1 MAGFCRRGSK
11 LYRVL
16 LNIRFAAAYMKT
28 AFKASLGSLLVS
40 MSLNLTNAET
50 ITFLESFEDTVDVV
64 SHLQPAD
71 GNRRIDEFS
80 LSEDNDF
87 GQITDGQKA
96 LKVAFSSMSGWQRDF
111 QVQLSLDVTT
121 LLQSVIETEETG
133 RYYLLYDILW
143 DNTDNDAGWAN
154 NPLEIGGWMYGDQI
168 EWSGGGQVVTMAY
181 EIGAGTPDGF
191 RLGLVGDDNDRT
203 FLNFIFNSNT
213 GQPMNV
219 YVDNIRLMDTKP
231 GNAETIVS
239 VLESFEASTSVLAGQ
254 GRTENIVQNEDQAF
268 ITHGAK
274 SAKYTLN
281 DADGGWA
288 QDLTLD
294 LSGYSLLAEVLEIP
308 QADRARYTLAW
319 DWLVQLD
326 DGTGGGWGVQQTWSP
341 DNQLT
346 QSWAGDGGLRTRA
359 INLSTVPWDA
369 PPVLTII
376 QHGGWSGG
384 NIQLYMDN
392 IRIIDTGFVPS
403 LIELTSPSLGGTS
416 FSFSWVS
423 SPGKLYQV
431 HRSNAVNGPFD
442 SIAEVTADGDLT
454 TFADPAPVANN
465 AFYQVANVP
474 PAPIFEEDFE
484 TGAAGWTTQ
493 DLGESGTWWELGKPT
508 NGPGEAHSPTRA
520 YGTGLAKDYGD
531 YTDVYLVSPVIDLT
545 GLDNARLEFWSY
557 RDCEP
562 AFEGELTDACQVWI
576 LDEDGEYLND
586 VPIWIRGGEAK
597 QWRLEK
603 GKIPAEALGQ
613 KIRLEFSFSSDGG
626 QDNGPQAGWFIDD
639 VAITTK

>member
-1 MAGFCRRGSK
+1 
-11 LYRVL
+11 
-16 LNIRFAAAYMKT
+16 MKT

-50 ITFLESFEDTVDVV
+50 ITLLESFEDTVDVV

-369 PPVLTII
+369 PPVLTIF

-384 NIQLYMDN
+384 NIQMYMDN

-493 DLGESGTWWELGKPT
+493 DLGESGTLWELGKPT

-545 GLDNARLEFWSY
+545 DLDNARVEFWSY

-562 AFEGELTDACQVWI
+562 AVEGELYDWCQVMI
-576 LDEDGEYLND
+576 LDEDGEWLVD
-586 VPIWIRGGEAK
+586 DPIWIRGGEAK

-603 GKIPAEALGQ
+603 AKIPAEALGQ
-613 KIRLEFSFSSDGG
+613 KIRLEFNFSTDGG

-639 VAITTK
+639 ITITKK

>member
-1 MAGFCRRGSK
+1 
-11 LYRVL
+11 
-16 LNIRFAAAYMKT
+16 MKT

-111 QVQLSLDVTT
+111 QVRLSLDVTT

-326 DGTGGGWGVQQTWSP
+326 DGTGGGWGVAQTWSP

-493 DLGESGTWWELGKPT
+493 DLGESGTLWELGKPT

>member
-1 MAGFCRRGSK
+1 
-11 LYRVL
+11 
-16 LNIRFAAAYMKT
+16 MKT

-50 ITFLESFEDTVDVV
+50 ITLLESFEDTVDVV

-191 RLGLVGDDNDRT
+191 RLGLVGDDTDRT

-239 VLESFEASTSVLAGQ
+239 VLESFEASTSVIAGQ

-369 PPVLTII
+369 PPVLTIF

-431 HRSNAVNGPFD
+431 HRSNAVNEPFD

-493 DLGESGTWWELGKPT
+493 DLGESGTLWELGKPT

-520 YGTGLAKDYGD
+520 YGTGLAKDYDD

>member
-1 MAGFCRRGSK
+1 
-11 LYRVL
+11 
-16 LNIRFAAAYMKT
+16 MKT

-50 ITFLESFEDTVDVV
+50 ITLLESFEDTVDVV

-326 DGTGGGWGVQQTWSP
+326 DGTGGGWGVAQTWSP

-369 PPVLTII
+369 PPVLTIF

-384 NIQLYMDN
+384 NIQMYMDN

-493 DLGESGTWWELGKPT
+493 DLGESGTEWELGKPA
-508 NGPGEAHSPTRA
+508 NGPGEAHSPTHA
-520 YGTGLAKDYGD
+520 YGTGLVKDYGD

-562 AFEGELTDACQVWI
+562 MLEGEFMDWCQIMI
-576 LDEDGEYLND
+576 LDEDGEYLVD
-586 VPIWIRGGEAK
+586 DPIWLRGGEAT

-603 GKIPAEALGQ
+603 GKIPTEALGQ
-613 KIRLEFSFSSDGG
+613 KIRLEFNFSSDGG

-639 VAITTK
+639 VSITTK

>member
-1 MAGFCRRGSK
+1 
-11 LYRVL
+11 
-16 LNIRFAAAYMKT
+16 MKT

-50 ITFLESFEDTVDVV
+50 ITLLESFEDTVDVV

-143 DNTDNDAGWAN
+143 DNTDNDAGWAC

-191 RLGLVGDDNDRT
+191 RLGLVGDDTDRT

-326 DGTGGGWGVQQTWSP
+326 DGTGGGWGVAQTWSP

-369 PPVLTII
+369 PPVLTIF

-431 HRSNAVNGPFD
+431 HRSNAVNEHFD

-493 DLGESGTWWELGKPT
+493 DLGESGTLWELGKPT

-545 GLDNARLEFWSY
+545 DLDNARVEFWSY

-562 AFEGELTDACQVWI
+562 AFDGELTDACQVWI

>member
-1 MAGFCRRGSK
+1 
-11 LYRVL
+11 
-16 LNIRFAAAYMKT
+16 
-28 AFKASLGSLLVS
+28 

-50 ITFLESFEDTVDVV
+50 ITLLESFEDTVDVV

-191 RLGLVGDDNDRT
+191 RLGLVGDDTDRT

-369 PPVLTII
+369 PPVLTIF

-493 DLGESGTWWELGKPT
+493 DLGESGTLWELGKPT

>member
-1 MAGFCRRGSK
+1 
-11 LYRVL
+11 
-16 LNIRFAAAYMKT
+16 MKT

-50 ITFLESFEDTVDVV
+50 ITLLESFEDTVNVV

-96 LKVAFSSMSGWQRDF
+96 LKVAFSSMNGWQRDF
-111 QVQLSLDVTT
+111 QVQLSLDMTT

-143 DNTDNDAGWAN
+143 DNTDNDAGWAC

-191 RLGLVGDDNDRT
+191 RLGLVGDDTDRT

-493 DLGESGTWWELGKPT
+493 DLGESGTLWELGKPT

-545 GLDNARLEFWSY
+545 DLDNARVEFWSY

-613 KIRLEFSFSSDGG
+613 KIRLIFIFSSDGG

>member
-1 MAGFCRRGSK
+1 
-11 LYRVL
+11 
-16 LNIRFAAAYMKT
+16 MKT

-50 ITFLESFEDTVDVV
+50 ITLLESFEDTVDVV

-254 GRTENIVQNEDQAF
+254 GRTENIVQNEVQAF

-369 PPVLTII
+369 PPVLTIF

-384 NIQLYMDN
+384 NIQMYMDN

-493 DLGESGTWWELGKPT
+493 DLGESGTEWELGKPA
-508 NGPGEAHSPTRA
+508 NGPGEAHSPTHA
-520 YGTGLAKDYGD
+520 YGTGLVKDYGD

-562 AFEGELTDACQVWI
+562 MLEGEFMDWCQIMI
-576 LDEDGEYLND
+576 LDEDGEYLVD
-586 VPIWIRGGEAK
+586 DPIWLRGGEAT

-603 GKIPAEALGQ
+603 GKIPTEALGQ
-613 KIRLEFSFSSDGG
+613 KIRLEFNFSSDGG

-639 VAITTK
+639 VSITTK

>member
-1 MAGFCRRGSK
+1 
-11 LYRVL
+11 
-16 LNIRFAAAYMKT
+16 MKT

-50 ITFLESFEDTVDVV
+50 ITLLESFEDTVDVV

-493 DLGESGTWWELGKPT
+493 DLGESGTLWELGKPT

-531 YTDVYLVSPVIDLT
+531 YSDVYLVSPVIDLT

>member
-1 MAGFCRRGSK
+1 
-11 LYRVL
+11 
-16 LNIRFAAAYMKT
+16 MKT

-50 ITFLESFEDTVDVV
+50 ITLLESFEDTVDVV

-96 LKVAFSSMSGWQRDF
+96 LKVAFSSMSSWQRDF

-143 DNTDNDAGWAN
+143 DNTDNDAGWAC

-341 DNQLT
+341 DNKLT

-493 DLGESGTWWELGKPT
+493 DLGESGTLWELGKPT

>member
-1 MAGFCRRGSK
+1 
-11 LYRVL
+11 
-16 LNIRFAAAYMKT
+16 MKT

-50 ITFLESFEDTVDVV
+50 ITLLESFEDTVDVV

-143 DNTDNDAGWAN
+143 DNTDNDAGWAC

-191 RLGLVGDDNDRT
+191 RLGLVGDDTDRT

-254 GRTENIVQNEDQAF
+254 GRTENIVQNEVQAF

-326 DGTGGGWGVQQTWSP
+326 DGTGGGWGVAQTWSP

-369 PPVLTII
+369 PPVLTIF

-384 NIQLYMDN
+384 NIQMYMDN

-508 NGPGEAHSPTRA
+508 NGPGQAHSPTRA
-520 YGTGLAKDYGD
+520 YGTGLAKDYDD

-562 AFEGELTDACQVWI
+562 AFDGELTDACQVWI

-613 KIRLEFSFSSDGG
+613 KIRLEFNFLSDGG

>member
-1 MAGFCRRGSK
+1 
-11 LYRVL
+11 
-16 LNIRFAAAYMKT
+16 
-28 AFKASLGSLLVS
+28 

-50 ITFLESFEDTVDVV
+50 ITLLESFEDTVDVV

-493 DLGESGTWWELGKPT
+493 DLGESGTLWELGKPT

-531 YTDVYLVSPVIDLT
+531 YSDVYLVSPVIDLT

>member
-1 MAGFCRRGSK
+1 
-11 LYRVL
+11 
-16 LNIRFAAAYMKT
+16 MKT

-50 ITFLESFEDTVDVV
+50 ITLLESFEDTVDVV

-493 DLGESGTWWELGKPT
+493 DLGESGTLWELGKPT

-639 VAITTK
+639 VAITKK

>member
-1 MAGFCRRGSK
+1 
-11 LYRVL
+11 
-16 LNIRFAAAYMKT
+16 MKT

-493 DLGESGTWWELGKPT
+493 DLGESGTEWELGKPA
-508 NGPGEAHSPTRA
+508 NGPGEAHSPTHA
-520 YGTGLAKDYGD
+520 YGTGLVKDYGD

-562 AFEGELTDACQVWI
+562 MLEGEFMDWCQIMI
-576 LDEDGEYLND
+576 LDEDGEYLVD
-586 VPIWIRGGEAK
+586 DPIWLRGGEAT
-597 QWRLEK
+597 QWRPEK
-603 GKIPAEALGQ
+603 GKIPTEALGQ
-613 KIRLEFSFSSDGG
+613 KIRLEFNFSSDGG
-626 QDNGPQAGWFIDD
+626 QDNGPQAGWFIHD
-639 VAITTK
+639 VSITTK

>member
-1 MAGFCRRGSK
+1 
-11 LYRVL
+11 
-16 LNIRFAAAYMKT
+16 MKT

-50 ITFLESFEDTVDVV
+50 ITLLESFEDTVDVV

-369 PPVLTII
+369 SPVLTII

-493 DLGESGTWWELGKPT
+493 DLGESGTLWELGKPT

>member
-1 MAGFCRRGSK
+1 
-11 LYRVL
+11 
-16 LNIRFAAAYMKT
+16 MKT

-50 ITFLESFEDTVDVV
+50 ITLLESFEDTVDVV

-254 GRTENIVQNEDQAF
+254 GRTENIVQNEVQAF

-369 PPVLTII
+369 PPVLTIF

-493 DLGESGTWWELGKPT
+493 DLGESGTLWELGKPT

-562 AFEGELTDACQVWI
+562 AVEGELYDWCQVMI
-576 LDEDGEYLND
+576 LDEDGEWLVD
-586 VPIWIRGGEAK
+586 DPIWIRGGEAK

-603 GKIPAEALGQ
+603 AKIPAEALGQ
-613 KIRLEFSFSSDGG
+613 KIRLEFNFSTDGG

-639 VAITTK
+639 VAITIK

>member
-1 MAGFCRRGSK
+1 
-11 LYRVL
+11 
-16 LNIRFAAAYMKT
+16 
-28 AFKASLGSLLVS
+28 

-50 ITFLESFEDTVDVV
+50 ITLLESFEDTVDVV

-326 DGTGGGWGVQQTWSP
+326 DGTGGGWGVAQTWSP

-431 HRSNAVNGPFD
+431 HRSNAVNEHFD

-493 DLGESGTWWELGKPT
+493 DLGESGTLWELGKPT

-613 KIRLEFSFSSDGG
+613 KIRLEFNFSTDGG
-626 QDNGPQAGWFIDD
+626 QDIGPQAGWFIDD

>member
-1 MAGFCRRGSK
+1 
-11 LYRVL
+11 
-16 LNIRFAAAYMKT
+16 
-28 AFKASLGSLLVS
+28 

-50 ITFLESFEDTVDVV
+50 ITLLESFEDTVDVV

-369 PPVLTII
+369 SPVLTII

-493 DLGESGTWWELGKPT
+493 DLGESGTLWELGKPT

>member
-1 MAGFCRRGSK
+1 
-11 LYRVL
+11 
-16 LNIRFAAAYMKT
+16 MKT

-50 ITFLESFEDTVDVV
+50 ITLLESFEDTVDVV

-96 LKVAFSSMSGWQRDF
+96 LKVAFSSMSGWQRGF

-154 NPLEIGGWMYGDQI
+154 NALEIGGWMYGDQI

-231 GNAETIVS
+231 ENAETIVS

-254 GRTENIVQNEDQAF
+254 GRTENIVQNEVQAF

-326 DGTGGGWGVQQTWSP
+326 DGTGGGWGVAQTWSP

-369 PPVLTII
+369 PPVLTIF

-454 TFADPAPVANN
+454 TFSDPAPVANN
-465 AFYQVANVP
+465 AFYQVANIP

-484 TGAAGWTTQ
+484 TGAAGWATQ
-493 DLGESGTWWELGKPT
+493 NLGESGTLWELGKPT

-520 YGTGLAKDYGD
+520 YGTGLAKDYDD

-586 VPIWIRGGEAK
+586 IPIWIRGGEAK

-613 KIRLEFSFSSDGG
+613 KIRLEFSFSSDSG

>member
-1 MAGFCRRGSK
+1 
-11 LYRVL
+11 
-16 LNIRFAAAYMKT
+16 MKT

-50 ITFLESFEDTVDVV
+50 ITLLESFEDTVDVV

-96 LKVAFSSMSGWQRDF
+96 LKVAFSSMSVWQRDF

-191 RLGLVGDDNDRT
+191 RLGLVGDDTDRT

-239 VLESFEASTSVLAGQ
+239 VLESFEASTSVIAGQ

-493 DLGESGTWWELGKPT
+493 DLGESGTLWELGKPT

-545 GLDNARLEFWSY
+545 DLDNARVEFWSY

>member
-1 MAGFCRRGSK
+1 
-11 LYRVL
+11 
-16 LNIRFAAAYMKT
+16 MKT

-50 ITFLESFEDTVDVV
+50 ITLLESFEDTVDVV

-191 RLGLVGDDNDRT
+191 RLGLVGDDTDRT

-326 DGTGGGWGVQQTWSP
+326 DGTGGGWGVAQTWSP

-369 PPVLTII
+369 PPVLTIF

-493 DLGESGTWWELGKPT
+493 DLGESGTLWELGKPT

-520 YGTGLAKDYGD
+520 YGTGLTKDYDD

-562 AFEGELTDACQVWI
+562 AVEGELYDWCQVMI
-576 LDEDGEYLND
+576 LDEDGDWLVD
-586 VPIWIRGGEAK
+586 DPIWIRGGEAK

-603 GKIPAEALGQ
+603 AKIPAEALGQ
-613 KIRLEFSFSSDGG
+613 KIRLEFNFSTDGG

-639 VAITTK
+639 VAITIK

>member
-1 MAGFCRRGSK
+1 
-11 LYRVL
+11 
-16 LNIRFAAAYMKT
+16 
-28 AFKASLGSLLVS
+28 

-50 ITFLESFEDTVDVV
+50 ITLLESFEDTVDVV

-191 RLGLVGDDNDRT
+191 VLGLVGDDNDRT

-493 DLGESGTWWELGKPT
+493 DLGESGTLWELGKPT

>member
-1 MAGFCRRGSK
+1 
-11 LYRVL
+11 
-16 LNIRFAAAYMKT
+16 MKT
-28 AFKASLGSLLVS
+28 AFKASLGSLLVL

-50 ITFLESFEDTVDVV
+50 ITLLESFEDTVDVV

-191 RLGLVGDDNDRT
+191 RLGLVGDDTDRT

-326 DGTGGGWGVQQTWSP
+326 DGTGGGWGVAQTWSP

-369 PPVLTII
+369 PPVLTIF

-493 DLGESGTWWELGKPT
+493 DLGESGTLWELGKPT

-545 GLDNARLEFWSY
+545 DLDNARVEFWSY

-562 AFEGELTDACQVWI
+562 AVEGELYDWCQVMI
-576 LDEDGEYLND
+576 LDEDGDWLVD
-586 VPIWIRGGEAK
+586 DPIWIRGGEAK

-603 GKIPAEALGQ
+603 AKIPAEALGQ
-613 KIRLEFSFSSDGG
+613 KIRLEFNFSTDGG

-639 VAITTK
+639 VTITTK

>member
-1 MAGFCRRGSK
+1 
-11 LYRVL
+11 
-16 LNIRFAAAYMKT
+16 MKT

-50 ITFLESFEDTVDVV
+50 ITLLESFEDTVDVV

-71 GNRRIDEFS
+71 GNRRINEFS

-96 LKVAFSSMSGWQRDF
+96 LKVAFSSMNGWQRDF

-254 GRTENIVQNEDQAF
+254 GRTENIVQNEDQVF

-493 DLGESGTWWELGKPT
+493 DLGESGTLWELGKPT

-562 AFEGELTDACQVWI
+562 AFEGELTDACQVGI

-639 VAITTK
+639 VAITIK

>member
-1 MAGFCRRGSK
+1 
-11 LYRVL
+11 
-16 LNIRFAAAYMKT
+16 
-28 AFKASLGSLLVS
+28 

-50 ITFLESFEDTVDVV
+50 ITLLESFEDTVDVV

-143 DNTDNDAGWAN
+143 DNTDNDAGWAC

-254 GRTENIVQNEDQAF
+254 GRTENIVQNEVQAF

-326 DGTGGGWGVQQTWSP
+326 DGTGGGWGVAQTWSP

-369 PPVLTII
+369 PPVLTIF

-493 DLGESGTWWELGKPT
+493 DLGESGTLWELGKPT

-613 KIRLEFSFSSDGG
+613 KIRLIFIFSSDGG

>member
-1 MAGFCRRGSK
+1 
-11 LYRVL
+11 
-16 LNIRFAAAYMKT
+16 MKT

-50 ITFLESFEDTVDVV
+50 ITLLESFEDTVDVV

-154 NPLEIGGWMYGDQI
+154 YALEIGGWMYGDQI

-191 RLGLVGDDNDRT
+191 RLGLVGDDTDRT

-369 PPVLTII
+369 PPVLTIF

-520 YGTGLAKDYGD
+520 YGTGLAKDYDD
-531 YTDVYLVSPVIDLT
+531 YTEVYLVSPVIDLS

-562 AFEGELTDACQVWI
+562 ASEGELYDWCQVEI
-576 LDEDGEYLND
+576 LDLDGEYLLDN
-586 VPIWIRGGEAK
+586 PIWIRGGAAK

-603 GKIPAEALGQ
+603 AKIPAGALGQ
-613 KIRLEFSFSSDGG
+613 KIRLEFIFSSDGG

-639 VAITTK
+639 VAITIK

>member
-1 MAGFCRRGSK
+1 MK
-11 LYRVL
+11 IQKQY
-16 LNIRFAAAYMKT
+16 IKAYMKT
-28 AFKASLGSLLVS
+28 AFKASLGSLLVL

-50 ITFLESFEDTVDVV
+50 ITLLESFEDTVDVV

-369 PPVLTII
+369 PPVLTIF

-493 DLGESGTWWELGKPT
+493 DLGESGTLWELGKPT

>member
-1 MAGFCRRGSK
+1 
-11 LYRVL
+11 
-16 LNIRFAAAYMKT
+16 MKT

-50 ITFLESFEDTVDVV
+50 ITLLESFEDTVDVV

-143 DNTDNDAGWAN
+143 DNTDNDAGWAC

-191 RLGLVGDDNDRT
+191 RLGLVGDDTDRT

-369 PPVLTII
+369 PPVLTIF

-493 DLGESGTWWELGKPT
+493 DLGESGTLWELGKPT

-545 GLDNARLEFWSY
+545 DLDNARVEFWSY

-586 VPIWIRGGEAK
+586 IPIWIRGGEAK

-603 GKIPAEALGQ
+603 GKIPTEALGQ
-613 KIRLEFSFSSDGG
+613 KIRLEFNFSSDGG

-639 VAITTK
+639 VTITTK

>member
-1 MAGFCRRGSK
+1 
-11 LYRVL
+11 
-16 LNIRFAAAYMKT
+16 MKT

-50 ITFLESFEDTVDVV
+50 ITLLESFEDTVDVV

-191 RLGLVGDDNDRT
+191 RLGLVGDDTDRT

-359 INLSTVPWDA
+359 INLCTVPWDA

-431 HRSNAVNGPFD
+431 HRSNAANGSFD

-493 DLGESGTWWELGKPT
+493 DLGESGTLWELGKPT

>member
-1 MAGFCRRGSK
+1 
-11 LYRVL
+11 
-16 LNIRFAAAYMKT
+16 
-28 AFKASLGSLLVS
+28 
-40 MSLNLTNAET
+40 
-50 ITFLESFEDTVDVV
+50 
-64 SHLQPAD
+64 
-71 GNRRIDEFS
+71 
-80 LSEDNDF
+80 
-87 GQITDGQKA
+87 
-96 LKVAFSSMSGWQRDF
+96 
-111 QVQLSLDVTT
+111 
-121 LLQSVIETEETG
+121 
-133 RYYLLYDILW
+133 
-143 DNTDNDAGWAN
+143 

-191 RLGLVGDDNDRT
+191 RLGLVGDDTDRT

-326 DGTGGGWGVQQTWSP
+326 DGTDGGWGVAQAWSP

-369 PPVLTII
+369 PPVLTIF

-493 DLGESGTWWELGKPT
+493 DLGESGTLWELGKPT

-545 GLDNARLEFWSY
+545 DLDNARVEFWSY

-562 AFEGELTDACQVWI
+562 AFDGELTDACQVWI

-613 KIRLEFSFSSDGG
+613 KIRLIFIFSSDGG

>member
-1 MAGFCRRGSK
+1 
-11 LYRVL
+11 
-16 LNIRFAAAYMKT
+16 MKT

-50 ITFLESFEDTVDVV
+50 ITLLESFEDTVDVV

-191 RLGLVGDDNDRT
+191 RLGLVGDDTDRT

-254 GRTENIVQNEDQAF
+254 GRTENIVQNEVQAF

-326 DGTGGGWGVQQTWSP
+326 DGTGGGWGVAQTWSP

-369 PPVLTII
+369 PPVLTIF

-384 NIQLYMDN
+384 NIQMYMDN

-431 HRSNAVNGPFD
+431 HRSNAVNEHFD

-493 DLGESGTWWELGKPT
+493 DLGESGTLWELGKPT

-520 YGTGLAKDYGD
+520 YGTGLTKDYDD

-562 AFEGELTDACQVWI
+562 AVEGELYDWCQVMI
-576 LDEDGEYLND
+576 LDEDGDWLVD
-586 VPIWIRGGEAK
+586 DPIWIRGGEAK

-603 GKIPAEALGQ
+603 AKIPAEALGQ
-613 KIRLEFSFSSDGG
+613 KIRLEFNFSTDGG

>member
-1 MAGFCRRGSK
+1 
-11 LYRVL
+11 
-16 LNIRFAAAYMKT
+16 MKT

-50 ITFLESFEDTVDVV
+50 ITLLESFEDTVDVV

-143 DNTDNDAGWAN
+143 DNTDNDAGWAC

-326 DGTGGGWGVQQTWSP
+326 DGTGGGWGVAQTWSP

-369 PPVLTII
+369 PPVLTIF

-493 DLGESGTWWELGKPT
+493 DLGESGTLWELGKPT

>member
-1 MAGFCRRGSK
+1 
-11 LYRVL
+11 
-16 LNIRFAAAYMKT
+16 MKT

-50 ITFLESFEDTVDVV
+50 ITLLESFEDTVDVV

-96 LKVAFSSMSGWQRDF
+96 LKVAFSSMNGWQRDF

-213 GQPMNV
+213 GQPMKV

-231 GNAETIVS
+231 GNAETIVT

-454 TFADPAPVANN
+454 TFADPAPAANN

-493 DLGESGTWWELGKPT
+493 DLGESGTLWELGKPT

>member
-1 MAGFCRRGSK
+1 
-11 LYRVL
+11 
-16 LNIRFAAAYMKT
+16 MKT

-50 ITFLESFEDTVDVV
+50 ITLLESFEDTVDVV

-191 RLGLVGDDNDRT
+191 RLGLVGDDTDRT

-493 DLGESGTWWELGKPT
+493 DLGESGTLWELGKPT

-520 YGTGLAKDYGD
+520 YGTGLAKDYDD

>member
-1 MAGFCRRGSK
+1 
-11 LYRVL
+11 
-16 LNIRFAAAYMKT
+16 MKT

-50 ITFLESFEDTVDVV
+50 ITLLESFEDTVDVV

-143 DNTDNDAGWAN
+143 DNTDNDAGWAC

-191 RLGLVGDDNDRT
+191 RLGLVGDDTDRT

-254 GRTENIVQNEDQAF
+254 GRTENIVQNEVQAF

-326 DGTGGGWGVQQTWSP
+326 DGTGGGWGVAQTWSP

-369 PPVLTII
+369 PPVLTIF

-493 DLGESGTWWELGKPT
+493 DLGESGTLWELGKPT

-531 YTDVYLVSPVIDLT
+531 YTDVFLVSPVIDLT

>member
-1 MAGFCRRGSK
+1 
-11 LYRVL
+11 
-16 LNIRFAAAYMKT
+16 MKT

-50 ITFLESFEDTVDVV
+50 ITLLESFEDTVDVV

-96 LKVAFSSMSGWQRDF
+96 LKVAFSSMSGWQRGF

-191 RLGLVGDDNDRT
+191 RLGLVGDDTDRT

-281 DADGGWA
+281 DAAGGWA
-288 QDLTLD
+288 QDLTLN

-493 DLGESGTWWELGKPT
+493 DLGESGTLWELGKPT

-531 YTDVYLVSPVIDLT
+531 YTDVFLVSPVIDLT

>member
-1 MAGFCRRGSK
+1 
-11 LYRVL
+11 
-16 LNIRFAAAYMKT
+16 MKT

-50 ITFLESFEDTVDVV
+50 ITLLESFEDTVDVV

-493 DLGESGTWWELGKPT
+493 DLGESGTLWELGKPT

-613 KIRLEFSFSSDGG
+613 KIRLIFIFSSDGG

>member
-1 MAGFCRRGSK
+1 
-11 LYRVL
+11 
-16 LNIRFAAAYMKT
+16 
-28 AFKASLGSLLVS
+28 

-50 ITFLESFEDTVDVV
+50 ITLLESFEDTVDVV

-231 GNAETIVS
+231 GNAETIVT

-369 PPVLTII
+369 SPVLTII

-493 DLGESGTWWELGKPT
+493 DLGESGTLWELGKPT

>member
-1 MAGFCRRGSK
+1 
-11 LYRVL
+11 
-16 LNIRFAAAYMKT
+16 MKT

-50 ITFLESFEDTVDVV
+50 ITLLESFEDTVDVV

-191 RLGLVGDDNDRT
+191 RLGLVGDDTDRT

-239 VLESFEASTSVLAGQ
+239 VLESFEASTSVIAGQ

-359 INLSTVPWDA
+359 INLCTVPWDA

-493 DLGESGTWWELGKPT
+493 DLGESGTLWELGKPT

-545 GLDNARLEFWSY
+545 DLDNARVEFWSY

>member
-1 MAGFCRRGSK
+1 
-11 LYRVL
+11 
-16 LNIRFAAAYMKT
+16 MKT

-50 ITFLESFEDTVDVV
+50 ITLLESFEDTVDVV

-143 DNTDNDAGWAN
+143 DNTDNDAGWAC

-254 GRTENIVQNEDQAF
+254 GRTENIVQNEVQAF

-326 DGTGGGWGVQQTWSP
+326 DGTGGGWGVAQTWSP

-369 PPVLTII
+369 PPVLTIF

-493 DLGESGTWWELGKPT
+493 DLGESGTPWELGKPT

-520 YGTGLAKDYGD
+520 YGTGLTKDYDD

-562 AFEGELTDACQVWI
+562 AVEGELYDWCQVMI
-576 LDEDGEYLND
+576 LDEDGEYLVDN
-586 VPIWIRGGEAK
+586 PIWIRGGEAK

-603 GKIPAEALGQ
+603 AKIPAEALGQ
-613 KIRLEFSFSSDGG
+613 KIRLEFNFSSDGG
-626 QDNGPQAGWFIDD
+626 QDNGPQSGWFIDD
-639 VAITTK
+639 VTITTK